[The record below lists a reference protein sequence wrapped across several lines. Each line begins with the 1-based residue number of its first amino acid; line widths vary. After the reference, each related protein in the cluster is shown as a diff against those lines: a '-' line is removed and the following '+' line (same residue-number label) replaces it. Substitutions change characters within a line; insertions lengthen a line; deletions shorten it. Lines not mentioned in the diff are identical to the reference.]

1 MKTKYL
7 FAWAIVMAICSV
19 LSAQTTFDAAKL
31 YDEELNGTARYVG
44 MGGAMSAL
52 GSDVSV
58 ISHNPAG
65 IGTYRS
71 SDLNTSISFFGSS
84 VNIDPL
90 VTKFSPGLVNNKT
103 YYSHNNKTDL
113 ILSFDNLSIVFSGY
127 DQGDSYMNFGFSYRK
142 LNNISRSLDY
152 YDSYPDED
160 GYEVWREYVDNQRN
174 TINSYDFNLS
184 CNFSDL
190 LYTGVTFGILSTKT
204 ESEGHFYDFYGE
216 NMHPD
221 YPDGLDYTV
230 VDKWNYAEGKGF
242 NMALGLIV
250 RPVSALRLGLSFKT
264 PTWFKQKLEYEDFL
278 YADRGED
285 KKDEN
290 GNVNSYYDSQDYKF
304 SSPWS
309 INLSAGLTFGKTA
322 IGAEFERHYTQRS
335 SLSIGNTKMESQGAI
350 ALKDY
355 STYKI
360 GLEQNIGNLAF
371 RLGYNYIEPKFK
383 DNSGPYLND
392 SKFNQ
397 SRKDFQ
403 VDRLTDSKSYTCG
416 IGYCSEPDYD
426 GGQFYFDVAYVHSI
440 RNSDVNVNEYN
451 DDVDM
456 KYNFKTDKVM
466 FTIGW
471 NF

>member
-90 VTKFSPGLVNNKT
+90 ATKFSPGLIKNKT
-103 YYSHNNKTDL
+103 YYSHNNKSDM
-113 ILSFDNLSIVFSGY
+113 IPSFDNLSIVFSGY

-184 CNFSDL
+184 CNFSD
-190 LYTGVTFGILSTKT
+190 F
-204 ESEGHFYDFYGE
+204 FC
-216 NMHPD
+216 
-221 YPDGLDYTV
+221 
-230 VDKWNYAEGKGF
+230 
-242 NMALGLIV
+242 
-250 RPVSALRLGLSFKT
+250 
-264 PTWFKQKLEYEDFL
+264 
-278 YADRGED
+278 
-285 KKDEN
+285 
-290 GNVNSYYDSQDYKF
+290 
-304 SSPWS
+304 
-309 INLSAGLTFGKTA
+309 
-322 IGAEFERHYTQRS
+322 RH
-335 SLSIGNTKMESQGAI
+335 I
-350 ALKDY
+350 
-355 STYKI
+355 
-360 GLEQNIGNLAF
+360 
-371 RLGYNYIEPKFK
+371 
-383 DNSGPYLND
+383 
-392 SKFNQ
+392 
-397 SRKDFQ
+397 
-403 VDRLTDSKSYTCG
+403 
-416 IGYCSEPDYD
+416 
-426 GGQFYFDVAYVHSI
+426 
-440 RNSDVNVNEYN
+440 
-451 DDVDM
+451 
-456 KYNFKTDKVM
+456 
-466 FTIGW
+466 
-471 NF
+471 